1 MLAMAMCSEGDGSI
15 GHHMSKF
22 FVSSVVRL
30 SNMNEK
36 IIFSCKKQQEQK
48 DLGVYWIS
56 CVFFPLYKNLSE

>member
-1 MLAMAMCSEGDGSI
+1 MAMCSEGDRSI

-36 IIFSCKKQQEQK
+36 IIFSSKKQQEQK
-48 DLGVYWIS
+48 D
-56 CVFFPLYKNLSE
+56 

>member
-1 MLAMAMCSEGDGSI
+1 MAMGSEGDRSI

-36 IIFSCKKQQEQK
+36 IIFSSKKQQEQK
-48 DLGVYWIS
+48 D
-56 CVFFPLYKNLSE
+56 